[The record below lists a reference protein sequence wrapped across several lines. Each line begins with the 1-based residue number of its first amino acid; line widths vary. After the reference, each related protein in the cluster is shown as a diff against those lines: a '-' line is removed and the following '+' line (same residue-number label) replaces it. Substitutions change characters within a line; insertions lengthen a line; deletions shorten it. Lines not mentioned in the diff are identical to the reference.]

1 MTITDGALM
10 ALYMSAM
17 AAVGAA
23 FEALGVLAIM
33 LGTVLAAARVATSLR
48 TQPQSS
54 AYRLFRQEVGG
65 AILLGLEF
73 LVAGDIIRSIVV
85 APSLENVIV
94 LSLIVLTRIVLSI
107 ALQVELEGR
116 WPWRRHEADCRSST
130 GDREAAQ
137 TYADMAKEH
146 RLFAKQAAEPGAK

>member
-1 MTITDGALM
+1 M

-17 AAVGAA
+17 EAVGAA
-23 FEALGVLAIM
+23 FEALGVLTIV
-33 LGTVLAAARVATSLR
+33 LGTVIATARATISLR
-48 TQPQSS
+48 SQQWSS
-54 AYRLFRQEVGG
+54 AYRRFRQEVGG

-85 APSLENVIV
+85 APSLENVAV

-116 WPWRRHEADCRSST
+116 WPWRRHEAETVPASP
-130 GDREAAQ
+130 EA
-137 TYADMAKEH
+137 D
-146 RLFAKQAAEPGAK
+146 P